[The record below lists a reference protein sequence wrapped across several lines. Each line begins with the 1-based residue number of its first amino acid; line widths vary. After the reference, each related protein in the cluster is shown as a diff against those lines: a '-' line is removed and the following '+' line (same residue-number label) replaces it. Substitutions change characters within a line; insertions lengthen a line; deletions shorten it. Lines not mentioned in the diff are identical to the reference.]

1 MENNDSLPGGENLDL
16 TLDHLKS
23 EDDAVHK
30 DFLSLR
36 NAFSREID
44 LREKKRQSLIKD
56 IRQLELNQIE
66 NCKKIEV
73 LDKNIQIYD
82 SNAEEIETRLTNLT
96 IGEKGIKKN
105 YTDIV
110 SGSMNDPQKLLD
122 FGNPESLSETFYNL
136 FKEKLSVHGQHVRS
150 NLEELQTQKEKFF
163 ETLKI
168 LLEQYDKEL
177 LAISE
182 EINHLNTLNEE
193 IEIKK
198 ENALQMKKELNES
211 NDTMADQV
219 LEDKKELEVT
229 FNEENNL
236 ITEFQ
241 KILQRMRA
249 DINVSDI
256 TMDILFS
263 PNKSNEKKES
273 TEDQESASEESTSS
287 EEITD

>member
-1 MENNDSLPGGENLDL
+1 MPGGENLDL

-23 EDDAVHK
+23 EDDAIHN
-30 DFLSLR
+30 DLTSLR
-36 NAFSREID
+36 SAFSREID
-44 LREKKRQSLIKD
+44 LKEKKRQSLIKN
-56 IRQLELNQIE
+56 IRQHEFNQDE

-229 FNEENNL
+229 FNEESSL
-236 ITEFQ
+236 IKEFQ
-241 KILQRMRA
+241 KILQRMKA

-263 PNKSNEKKES
+263 PDKPNEKEES